1 MSHLVRAFPAFL
13 RINIQ
18 SMLQYRGEI
27 LLWCMWGIINPTVL
41 YVMWSAAT
49 RGAPEGKIAGLD
61 QNGFAIYYL
70 FLLIVGHLTAAWDV
84 YNMSYLVRKG
94 QLSPLLLRPI
104 LPMWDSLS
112 NNMAYK
118 ITTLMFAAPMW
129 LLFILITRPTF
140 HSQWWQIGLGT
151 IAILL
156 GAMLN
161 YLMCYTVSLIAF
173 WTTKLDAVGEIYFG
187 LGMLL
192 GGRMAPVDAL
202 PPYLQF
208 AADVLP
214 FKWMFA
220 FPVEVLA
227 GMRTNLEAVL
237 LGLLVQLIWVV
248 MIVLVFRLSW
258 HYAVRRY
265 SAVSG

>member
-1 MSHLVRAFPAFL
+1 MSHLLRAFPAFL
-13 RINIQ
+13 RVSIQ
-18 SMLQYRGEI
+18 AMLQYRGEI
-27 LLWCMWGIINPTVL
+27 LLWCMWGIVNPTVL

-49 RGAPEGKIAGLD
+49 RGAPDGKIAGLD
-61 QNGFAIYYL
+61 QNGFAVYYF

-104 LPMWDSLS
+104 LPMWESLS
-112 NNMAYK
+112 SNLAYK

-129 LLFILITRPTF
+129 LIFILITQPSFQTE
-140 HSQWWQIGLGT
+140 WWQVGLGT
-151 IAILL
+151 IALLL
-156 GAMLN
+156 GAALN
-161 YLMCYTVSLIAF
+161 YMLCYTVALVAF

-202 PPYLQF
+202 PPYLQI
-208 AADVLP
+208 ASELLP

-227 GMRTNLEAVL
+227 GMRDDVNSVTR
-237 LGLLVQLIWVV
+237 GLLIQAVWVV
-248 MIVLVFRLSW
+248 LVVMVFRMGW
-258 HYAVRRY
+258 HLAVKRY